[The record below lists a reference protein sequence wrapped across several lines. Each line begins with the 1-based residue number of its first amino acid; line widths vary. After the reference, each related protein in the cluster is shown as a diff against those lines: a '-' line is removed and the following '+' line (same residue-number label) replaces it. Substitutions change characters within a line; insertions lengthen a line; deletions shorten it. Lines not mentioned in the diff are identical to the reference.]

1 MFELNLETNE
11 PLSELTQDKD
21 LFGTYE
27 KMDFIE
33 SFLENE
39 AKSNNIKKNNM
50 IALYGLW
57 GSGKSTI
64 INTLNQ
70 KLNKELY
77 KSIIFY
83 AWKYERD
90 QNLAFSLYERL
101 VDELESEEQKKNY
114 LKTAWNLL
122 KGGLKGIEIPL
133 GVVSFNPSKT
143 IKGIEDAIAGKSIK
157 NSLYSRIKE
166 FEEQFSKL
174 IREILGEKEK
184 LLIIFIDDLD
194 RCEPDHILDLLSM
207 IKLFFTFGSES
218 YLKKESKIIFFCGI
232 DKDAINK
239 AIRKRYGDII
249 KSEEYLEKIFDISFN
264 MPLDN
269 YEVNKYLNNLNLF
282 EKEKEVPKIS
292 NFLKEIKFTNP
303 RHTKKILNKYRLL
316 CYLKKENKSKYS
328 QLIPNIIIGDGKG
341 YIFDT
346 IMVLYFIILHEFYI
360 YRFYEIKDYDGKMIN
375 FIHHFVGDKSSGKA
389 VQNIINSIDN
399 RIRIINMGNELLF
412 KHIDNG
418 SLMKR
423 NKDITRVFKFVNF
436 FTPRISNNF
445 NCNNMNDISYFD
457 QFKNSDNKILIY
469 FCKYLFN
476 YIEQITTNQ
485 AGERELMKNYN
496 LLDLFDMAEILL

>member
-1 MFELNLETNE
+1 MIDLNLDTNE
-11 PLSELTQDKD
+11 PLLKLTETND

-27 KMDFIE
+27 KMDFIK
-33 SFLENE
+33 SFLESGVD
-39 AKSNNIKKNNM
+39 KKVIKKNNM
-50 IALYGLW
+50 IALYGNW

-64 INTLNQ
+64 INALD
-70 KLNKELY
+70 KILDEKKY

-101 VDELESEEQKKNY
+101 VDELECEEQKKNY

-133 GVVSFNPSKT
+133 GVVSFNPSKA
-143 IKGIEDAIAGKSIK
+143 IKGIEDTIAGKSIK

-174 IREILGEKEK
+174 ITEILGERER

-194 RCEPDHILDLLSM
+194 RCEPERILDLLSM

-232 DKDAINK
+232 DKDAVNK

-249 KSEEYLEKIFDISFN
+249 ISEEYLEKIFDISFN
-264 MPLDN
+264 MPLES

-282 EKEKEVPKIS
+282 ENEKEVPKIS
-292 NFLKEIKFTNP
+292 KFLKEIKFTNP
-303 RHTKKILNKYRLL
+303 RHTKKIFNKYRLL
-316 CYLKKENKSKYS
+316 YYLKRENKSKYIK
-328 QLIPNIIIGDGKG
+328 LIPNIIIGDGKG

-346 IMVLYFIILHEFYI
+346 IMVLYFIILHEFYMCK
-360 YRFYEIKDYDGKMIN
+360 FYEIKDYDGKMIN
-375 FIHHFVGDKSSGKA
+375 YINHFVGDKSSGKA
-389 VQNIINSIDN
+389 VQNIINTIEN
-399 RIRIINMGNELLF
+399 RIKIIHIRNDLLF
-412 KHIDNG
+412 KNIDNVL
-418 SLMKR
+418 LMKR
-423 NKDITRVFKFVNF
+423 NEDITRLFKFIHL
-436 FTPRISNNF
+436 FTPRISKNF

-457 QFKNSDNKILIY
+457 QFKNNDSEILVN

>member
-1 MFELNLETNE
+1 
-11 PLSELTQDKD
+11 
-21 LFGTYE
+21 
-27 KMDFIE
+27 
-33 SFLENE
+33 
-39 AKSNNIKKNNM
+39 M

-64 INTLNQ
+64 INTLSQ

-77 KSIIFY
+77 RSIIFY

-174 IREILGEKEK
+174 ITEILGEKEK

-423 NKDITRVFKFVNF
+423 NKDITRVFKFINF

>member
-1 MFELNLETNE
+1 MFELNLETNK
-11 PLSELTQDKD
+11 PLPELTQDKD

-27 KMDFIE
+27 KMDFIK
-33 SFLENE
+33 SFLESGVD
-39 AKSNNIKKNNM
+39 KKVIKKNNM
-50 IALYGLW
+50 IALYGNW

-64 INTLNQ
+64 INTLD
-70 KLNKELY
+70 KILDEKKY

-101 VDELESEEQKKNY
+101 VDELECEEQKKNY

-122 KGGLKGIEIPL
+122 EGGLKGIEIPL
-133 GVVSFNPSKT
+133 GVVSFNPSKA
-143 IKGIEDAIAGKSIK
+143 INGIEDAIAGKSIK

-174 IREILGEKEK
+174 IAEILGEKER

-194 RCEPDHILDLLSM
+194 RCEPERILDLLSM

-232 DKDAINK
+232 DKDAVNK

-264 MPLDN
+264 MPLES

-303 RHTKKILNKYRLL
+303 RHTKKIFNKYRLL
-316 CYLKKENKSKYS
+316 SYLKRKNKSKYS
-328 QLIPNIIIGDGKG
+328 KLIPNIIIGDGEG

-360 YRFYEIKDYDGKMIN
+360 YKFYEIKDYDGKMISYIN
-375 FIHHFVGDKSSGKA
+375 HLVGDRNSERG
-389 VQNIINSIDN
+389 VQVIISNIEN
-399 RIRIINMGNELLF
+399 RIKIEHIRNDLLF
-412 KHIDNG
+412 KNIDNG
-418 SLMKR
+418 LLMKR
-423 NKDITRVFKFVNF
+423 NEDITRLFKFINF
-436 FTPRISNNF
+436 FTPRISKNF
-445 NCNNMNDISYFD
+445 HCNNMNDISYFE
-457 QFKNSDNKILIY
+457 QFKNNDSEILVN

-496 LLDLFDMAEILL
+496 LLDLFDMTEILL

>member
-1 MFELNLETNE
+1 MFGLNLETNE
-11 PLSELTQDKD
+11 PLPELTQDKD

-27 KMDFIE
+27 KMDFIK

-50 IALYGLW
+50 IALYGTW

-64 INTLNQ
+64 INTLN
-70 KLNKELY
+70 KILDENKY

-101 VDELESEEQKKNY
+101 VDELKYGEQKKNY

-143 IKGIEDAIAGKSIK
+143 IKGIEDDISEKSIK

-174 IREILGEKEK
+174 ITEILGEKEK

-194 RCEPDHILDLLSM
+194 RCEPERILDLLSM

-232 DKDAINK
+232 DKDAVNK

-264 MPLDN
+264 MPLES

-360 YRFYEIKDYDGKMIN
+360 YKFYEIKNYDGKMTNYIN
-375 FIHHFVGDKSSGKA
+375 HFVGDKSSGKA

-399 RIRIINMGNELLF
+399 RIRIKNMRNELLF
-412 KHIDNG
+412 KYIDNG
-418 SLMKR
+418 SLMKK
-423 NKDITRVFKFVNF
+423 NKEITRLFKFINF
-436 FTPRISNNF
+436 FTPRISIDF
-445 NCNNMNDISYFD
+445 NCNSMNDISYFD
-457 QFKNSDNKILIY
+457 QFKNNDSEILVN

-476 YIEQITTNQ
+476 YIEQIITNQ

>member
-1 MFELNLETNE
+1 MIDLHLDINE
-11 PLSELTQDKD
+11 PLLKLTEKND

-27 KMDFIE
+27 KMDFIK
-33 SFLENE
+33 SFLERGIG
-39 AKSNNIKKNNM
+39 KKVIKKNNM
-50 IALYGLW
+50 IALYGTW

-64 INTLNQ
+64 INTLDQ
-70 KLNKELY
+70 KLNKKLY

-101 VDELESEEQKKNY
+101 VDELECEEQKRNY

-122 KGGLKGIEIPL
+122 KGGLKGIGIPL
-133 GVVSFNPSKT
+133 GLVHIDPSKA
-143 IKGIEDAIAGKSIK
+143 IEGIEDAIAGKSIK

-174 IREILGEKEK
+174 ITEILGKNEK

-194 RCEPDHILDLLSM
+194 RCEPEHILDLLSTL
-207 IKLFFTFGSES
+207 KLFFTFGSES
-218 YLKKESKIIFFCGI
+218 YLKKESKVIFFCGI
-232 DKDAINK
+232 DKDAVNK

-264 MPLDN
+264 MPLES
-269 YEVNKYLNNLNLF
+269 YEVTKYLNYLNLF
-282 EKEKEVPKIS
+282 KKEKEVLKIS
-292 NFLKEIKFTNP
+292 NFLKEIKFINP
-303 RHTKKILNKYRLL
+303 RHIKKILNKYRLL
-316 CYLKKENKSKYS
+316 CYLKKENKSKYNK
-328 QLIPNIIIGDGKG
+328 LIPNIIIGDGKG

-360 YRFYEIKDYDGKMIN
+360 YKFYEIKDYDGKIMN
-375 FIHHFVGDKSSGKA
+375 YTNYFVGDKSSDKA
-389 VQNIINSIDN
+389 VQNIKNNIDN
-399 RIRIINMGNELLF
+399 WIRIINIRNDLLF
-412 KHIDNG
+412 KYIDNG

-423 NKDITRVFKFVNF
+423 DKEITRLFKFVNF
-436 FTPRISNNF
+436 FTPRISRNF
-445 NCNNMNDISYFD
+445 HCNDLNDISYFD
-457 QFKNSDNKILIY
+457 QFKNNDSEILVN

-476 YIEQITTNQ
+476 HIGQITTNQ
-485 AGERELMKNYN
+485 EGERELMKNYN

>member
-1 MFELNLETNE
+1 MFGLNLETNE
-11 PLSELTQDKD
+11 PLPELTQDKD

-27 KMDFIE
+27 KMDFIK

-39 AKSNNIKKNNM
+39 DRSNNIKKNNM
-50 IALYGLW
+50 IALYGTW

-64 INTLNQ
+64 INTLN
-70 KLNKELY
+70 KILDENKY

-101 VDELESEEQKKNY
+101 VDELKYGEQKKNY

-143 IKGIEDAIAGKSIK
+143 IKGIEDDISEKSIK

-174 IREILGEKEK
+174 ITEILGEKEK

-194 RCEPDHILDLLSM
+194 RCEPERILDLLSM

-232 DKDAINK
+232 DKDAVNK

-264 MPLDN
+264 MPLES

-292 NFLKEIKFTNP
+292 NFLNEIKFTNP

-316 CYLKKENKSKYS
+316 CYLKKENKTKYS
-328 QLIPNIIIGDGKG
+328 ELIPNIIIGDGKG

-360 YRFYEIKDYDGKMIN
+360 YKFYEIKNYDGKMTNYIN
-375 FIHHFVGDKSSGKA
+375 HFVGDKSSGKA

-399 RIRIINMGNELLF
+399 RIRIKNMRNELLF
-412 KHIDNG
+412 KYIDNVT
-418 SLMKR
+418 
-423 NKDITRVFKFVNF
+423 IVKF
-436 FTPRISNNF
+436 
-445 NCNNMNDISYFD
+445 
-457 QFKNSDNKILIY
+457 L
-469 FCKYLFN
+469 
-476 YIEQITTNQ
+476 
-485 AGERELMKNYN
+485 
-496 LLDLFDMAEILL
+496 